1 LRFFDQIQFYPV
13 SAEEL
18 LEAREAFPHGQ
29 YPLKIEQTMFS
40 FADYKTFLIRE
51 SDSIAAFKDGQQRAF
66 EAERQRWRDDK
77 IDEVDI
83 DLDGG
88 PIAAAGDVPEGHV
101 AIYCEAPGSV
111 WKVLAK
117 EGSQI
122 QAGDTLMIVESMK
135 MEIAI
140 QSTSSGIV
148 RKVSVRAGQIVN
160 AGDQVCILQE
170 S

>member
-1 LRFFDQIQFYPV
+1 MSPTNPTQFVAPWASATTELAESKANVTWVNDLDARARTLADRKLDVPV
-13 SAEEL
+13 
-18 LEAREAFPHGQ
+18 
-29 YPLKIEQTMFS
+29 
-40 FADYKTFLIRE
+40 
-51 SDSIAAFKDGQQRAF
+51 F

-83 DLDGG
+83 YLDSG
-88 PIAAAGDVPEGHV
+88 PTAAAGDVPEGHV